1 MKLIITGPNGF
12 IARNIIKKLNKKN
25 EIILL
30 TNKKLKFSYLKKYKK
45 FKFDLA
51 KKLVPKLSC
60 DILIHA
66 AAITP
71 QKKHSFKDYNNVNF
85 LSLKQIIRKIK
96 IKKKIIF
103 FSTSDIYKNQN
114 KKKDLR
120 ENLNIDLAKMDNYAK
135 SKYKSELYLKKLN
148 KKRYPFEKIIL
159 RLPGVVGKGN
169 HKNFIS
175 SIIKSVIK
183 NTKII
188 FFGKNNKFNNI
199 YHVDTLSN
207 LIEVL
212 TKINMDKNYE
222 LLNIGAK
229 EPIKIIEVMKILKVK
244 KENLRLSGNEKDT
257 FTLNVDKLNKYY
269 KKNLTTKYFLKK
281 FLKEQLN
288 KIS

>member
-103 FSTSDIYKNQN
+103 FSTSDI
-114 KKKDLR
+114 
-120 ENLNIDLAKMDNYAK
+120 
-135 SKYKSELYLKKLN
+135 
-148 KKRYPFEKIIL
+148 
-159 RLPGVVGKGN
+159 
-169 HKNFIS
+169 
-175 SIIKSVIK
+175 
-183 NTKII
+183 
-188 FFGKNNKFNNI
+188 
-199 YHVDTLSN
+199 
-207 LIEVL
+207 
-212 TKINMDKNYE
+212 
-222 LLNIGAK
+222 
-229 EPIKIIEVMKILKVK
+229 
-244 KENLRLSGNEKDT
+244 
-257 FTLNVDKLNKYY
+257 
-269 KKNLTTKYFLKK
+269 
-281 FLKEQLN
+281 
-288 KIS
+288 